1 MTSHIIVYKGIHM
14 SLALMQR
21 MYGPEYLP
29 WPNRRTAIN
38 GTLQRPPYYPEDFDE
53 WIERLRK
60 SKGVHEVFA
69 VLAHE
74 DTETG
79 RGYRY
84 LGHAGIH
91 HVEWPSGHAT
101 TGSVLGAD
109 NAREKGYG
117 TEAKLWMQ
125 YHAFKVLGLR
135 KLLSEVKAFNAP
147 SLGHL
152 LKCGYKVIGRRKA
165 HDFHEGAYVDVIV
178 LECFREDW
186 EPIWERYRASGTL
199 PKLTAQQ
206 RTRVTKETNQST

>member
-1 MTSHIIVYKGIHM
+1 MTTHIIVYEGITV

-21 MYGPEYLP
+21 MYGPEYVP
-29 WPNRRTAIN
+29 WPNRRTTIN

-53 WIERLRK
+53 WIEKLRK
-60 SKGVHEVFA
+60 GKGVHEVFA

-74 DTETG
+74 GTETD
-79 RGYRY
+79 REYRY

-91 HVEWPSGHAT
+91 DVERPSGHAT

-135 KLLSEVKAFNAP
+135 KLLSEVKGFNAP

-152 LKCGYKVIGRRKA
+152 LKCGYKIVGRRKS
-165 HDFHEGAYVDVIV
+165 HDFHEGAYVDVII

-186 EPIWERYRASGTL
+186 EPIWERYRASGSL
-199 PKLTAQQ
+199 PKLTALQ
-206 RTRVTKETNQST
+206 RTRVAKETNQST

>member
-1 MTSHIIVYKGIHM
+1 MTTHIIVYEGIIM

-21 MYGPEYLP
+21 RYGPEYVP

-69 VLAHE
+69 VLAHA
-74 DTETG
+74 DKKSG
-79 RGYRY
+79 RKYRY

-91 HVEWPSGHAT
+91 DVEWPSGHAT

-125 YHAFKVLGLR
+125 YHAFNVLGLR

-152 LKCGYKVIGRRKA
+152 LKCGYKIIGRRKL

-199 PKLTAQQ
+199 PKLTTMQ
-206 RTRVTKETNQST
+206 RKRVTKETNQSS

>member
-1 MTSHIIVYKGIHM
+1 MTTHIIVYKGITM

-60 SKGVHEVFA
+60 DKGVHEVFA

-74 DTETG
+74 DKESG

-91 HVEWPSGHAT
+91 DVEWPSAHAT

-152 LKCGYKVIGRRKA
+152 LKCGYKIVGRRKS

-186 EPIWERYRASGTL
+186 EPIWERYHASGTL
-199 PKLTAQQ
+199 PKLTALQ

>member
-1 MTSHIIVYKGIHM
+1 MTTHIIVYKGITM

-60 SKGVHEVFA
+60 GKGVHEVFA

-74 DTETG
+74 DKESG

-91 HVEWPSGHAT
+91 DVEWPSGHAT

-152 LKCGYKVIGRRKA
+152 LKCGYKIIGRRKS

-199 PKLTAQQ
+199 PKLTALQ
-206 RTRVTKETNQST
+206 RTRVTKETN

>member
-1 MTSHIIVYKGIHM
+1 M

-60 SKGVHEVFA
+60 GKGVHEVFA

-74 DTETG
+74 DKESG

-91 HVEWPSGHAT
+91 DVEWPSAHAT

-152 LKCGYKVIGRRKA
+152 LKCGYKIVGRRKS
-165 HDFHEGAYVDVIV
+165 HDFHEGAYVDVII

-186 EPIWERYRASGTL
+186 EPIWERYHASGTL
-199 PKLTAQQ
+199 PKLTALQ
-206 RTRVTKETNQST
+206 RTRVTKEIN

>member
-1 MTSHIIVYKGIHM
+1 MTTHIIVYEGITM

-21 MYGPEYLP
+21 MYGPEYVP

-53 WIERLRK
+53 WIEKLRK
-60 SKGVHEVFA
+60 GKGVHEVFA

-74 DTETG
+74 GTETD
-79 RGYRY
+79 REYRY

-91 HVEWPSGHAT
+91 DVERPSGHAT

-109 NAREKGYG
+109 NAHEKGYG

-135 KLLSEVKAFNAP
+135 KLLSEVKGFNAP

-152 LKCGYKVIGRRKA
+152 LKCGYKIVGRRKS
-165 HDFHEGAYVDVIV
+165 HDFHEGAYVDVII

-186 EPIWERYRASGTL
+186 EPIWERYRASGSL
-199 PKLTAQQ
+199 PKLTALQ
-206 RTRVTKETNQST
+206 RTRVAKETNQST